1 MLQAANT
8 GHRGLLTTLHAGGPE
23 EVPARLEAMALA
35 APGAGLDVVRRPHA
49 SVDQLPSFDDPL
61 DAHRQYR
68 GVLAQPVE
76 RLQALRRLLRPG
88 KPRCVR
94 QN

>member
-1 MLQAANT
+1 
-8 GHRGLLTTLHAGGPE
+8 
-23 EVPARLEAMALA
+23 VPARLEAIALA

-61 DAHRQYR
+61 HAI
-68 GVLAQPVE
+68 LAVNTVGSGPTPVE

-88 KPRCVR
+88 SPRCVR
-94 QN
+94 GN